1 MAIFFFNGVLT
12 DGFTAK
18 RIAPMTKFDS
28 SQDIS
33 EIEGEPCEVPRFL
46 LENRSD
52 LILRGLQSE
61 TNSALSRRRV
71 W

>member
-1 MAIFFFNGVLT
+1 MALFLFNGVLT

-18 RIAPMTKFDS
+18 RILPLTQVHS
-28 SQDIS
+28 TQDIS
-33 EIEGEPCEVPRFL
+33 EIPGEPCEVPRFL

-61 TNSALSRRRV
+61 TGINPGWRRV